1 MHHNYVG
8 KLVKINLFDKMHLH
22 MSKNKI
28 LNLIKPTIN
37 EIAKYVPGESEID
50 GKKNIIKLSSNESP
64 FQIPKKFT
72 LTLKN

>member
-28 LNLIKPTIN
+28 LNLIKPTIT
-37 EIAKYVPGESEID
+37 EIAKYVPGESKYIWE
-50 GKKNIIKLSSNESP
+50 KKRYQT
-64 FQIPKKFT
+64 F
-72 LTLKN
+72 LK

>member
-50 GKKNIIKLSSNESP
+50 GKKTLSNFPQMSP
-64 FQIPKKFT
+64 HSKFQ
-72 LTLKN
+72 KNFSYSKN

>member
-37 EIAKYVPGESEID
+37 EIAKYVPE
-50 GKKNIIKLSSNESP
+50 N
-64 FQIPKKFT
+64 
-72 LTLKN
+72 LK